1 MVNSV
6 VKRGRNG
13 KAEPTMADGMAAC
26 ATHWEEAR
34 RVASGWEEQGRWE
47 EGHMEVMRS
56 VERIVRRIEEG
67 NDGWKRDKGMHLCI
81 ERAQNM
87 LRKVKRDAET
97 EEKWMVDV
105 KRTLE
110 SLQTVLERPEVPPFY
125 LLGRRKGHDGT
136 EPTHWKGKADSPPPK
151 MALPKTFRK
160 KQRQVEAEER
170 LERSRAEANNNTFM
184 QDMEQEEIKDELLD
198 LVQGLKNNALLAG
211 QSLENR
217 RGTLDDYETNV
228 NRSLAGAKYG
238 NEKQDMLLKRGRGS
252 LCLKLAMIGAVCIVF
267 VFTYMVIKVTKV
279 RG

>member
-1 MVNSV
+1 MR
-6 VKRGRNG
+6 K
-13 KAEPTMADGMAAC
+13 PTMADGMAEC

-34 RVASGWEEQGRWE
+34 RVASGWEKQGRWK

-67 NDGWKRDKGMHLCI
+67 NEEWKRDKGMHLCI

-87 LRKVKRDAET
+87 LRKAKRDSET

-105 KRTLE
+105 KKTLE
-110 SLQTVLERPEVPPFY
+110 SLQNVLERPEVPPFY

-136 EPTHWKGKADSPPPK
+136 GPAHWKGKSDGPEPK
-151 MALPKTFRK
+151 MALPKTTRK

-170 LERSRAEANNNTFM
+170 LELSRAEAGDDTFM
-184 QDMEQEEIKDELLD
+184 QDMEQEEIKDELLE
-198 LVQGLKNNALLAG
+198 LVKGLKNNALLAG

-217 RGTLDDYETNV
+217 RETLDDYETNV
-228 NRSLAGAKYG
+228 DRSLAGAKYG

-252 LCLKLAMIGAVCIVF
+252 LCLKLAMYGAVCIVF